1 MISRTP
7 ASAVAKKKI
16 KRRQSIWQRII
27 VVLIKLIISPLVL
40 LADCFR
46 RKGTLDNSWLYAF
59 FLFTTVV
66 MSLTGIG
73 IVINDIPLF
82 KTLRMISTQ
91 IDSREILS
99 GDLQPIIKAINKYSL
114 QYNVDPN
121 LVYAVVKSESNFQT
135 MVISRAG
142 ARGLMQLMPEV
153 WREYN
158 DTSLCKGNHKDRRV
172 CTQGDCIF
180 DPEANIRTGV
190 NYLRD
195 LLNKY
200 EGRVDLALEAYN
212 AGISN
217 VRPGKEPKYRETRIY
232 VKRTI
237 SSWQDLRKYTIDQ
250 QLKLSIRL
258 QHGLKWLFGITFSCW
273 LILFC
278 WATRKLFR
286 K

>member
-7 ASAVAKKKI
+7 AGTGVKRKI
-16 KRRQSIWQRII
+16 KRRQSTLQRII
-27 VVLIKLIISPLVL
+27 VVLIKLLISPLVL

-73 IVINDIPLF
+73 IIINDIPLF

-91 IDSREILS
+91 VDSREILS
-99 GDLQPIIKAINKYSL
+99 GDLRPIIKAINKYAL
-114 QYNVDPN
+114 QFNVDPT
-121 LVYAVVKSESNFQT
+121 LIYAVIKSESNFQT

-158 DTSLCKGNHKDRRV
+158 DASQCRGDHKDRRV
-172 CTQGDCIF
+172 CNQGDCIF

-217 VRPGKEPKYRETRIY
+217 VRPGREPKYRETRVY
-232 VKRTI
+232 VKKTI
-237 SSWQDLRKYTIDQ
+237 SSWQDLRRYTIDQ

-273 LILFC
+273 LILFI
-278 WATRKLFR
+278 WVNKKLFR